1 MPSPLAHSAM
11 GYLIYRIARSGQQG
25 AASGLE
31 SRRNSKAWVRDLLAP
46 QLWLLVGL
54 SILPD
59 VDAIAG
65 FLLNDM
71 AGFHNNGTHSLLVG
85 LLVALLVAGTAWWR
99 DKEGFFRWWV
109 IAFAGY
115 AMHVLMDSVTFDSR
129 GVMLFWPLSQERF
142 LAPFSLFYGVRWS
155 DGLFSAA
162 HLITLSTELIFTAL
176 VVWAASLWDQKKAQ
190 WTVQWRSKHD
200 LNAE

>member
-11 GYLIYRIARSGQQG
+11 GYLIYRMSRSGKPGRQPQPQ
-25 AASGLE
+25 S
-31 SRRNSKAWVRDLLAP
+31 WVRDLLAP

-59 VDAIAG
+59 LDAIAG

-71 AGFHNNGTHSLLVG
+71 AGFHNNGTHSLLIG

-99 DKEGFFRWWV
+99 EKEGFFRWLV

-115 AMHVLMDSVTFDSR
+115 AMHVLMDAVTFDSR

-155 DGLFSAA
+155 DGLFSVA
-162 HLITLSTELIFTAL
+162 HLVTLATELVFTVL
-176 VVWAASLWDQKKAQ
+176 VVWVANLWDQKRGNM
-190 WTVQWRSKHD
+190 TLQWRSKHD